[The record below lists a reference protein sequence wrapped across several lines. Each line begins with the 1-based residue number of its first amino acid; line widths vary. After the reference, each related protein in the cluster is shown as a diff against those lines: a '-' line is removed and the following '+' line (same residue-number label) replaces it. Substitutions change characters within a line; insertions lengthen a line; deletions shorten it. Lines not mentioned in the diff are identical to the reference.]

1 MCTFLGTAGK
11 INEDDVSSNAIKN
24 SEIIF
29 LEGYLWDE
37 GDPKKAF
44 NKAINNANKV
54 AMSLSD
60 LFCVDRHKPHFLFQD
75 GDKTLEV
82 LKDVNLDLD
91 KGSILTI
98 KGASGSGKST
108 LLSLLGTLDQ
118 PDSGEI
124 VIDNNNLKTIN
135 NYDSIRNKHIGFVF
149 QFHNLIAE
157 LNIVENVTIPSLIA
171 GKNNDSDYLNKLFE
185 YFDLSNR
192 KKSFPL
198 DLSGGEK
205 QRVSVMR
212 AIINKPSIIIADEP
226 TGNLDEQ
233 NAIKMIDLFQKLNN
247 DFNLTFVIATHDEK
261 VFSIGDKKMNL
272 YDGTLLEL

>member
-1 MCTFLGTAGK
+1 MILSAR
-11 INEDDVSSNAIKN
+11 N
-24 SEIIF
+24 
-29 LEGYLWDE
+29 L
-37 GDPKKAF
+37 KKT
-44 NKAINNANKV
+44 
-54 AMSLSD
+54 
-60 LFCVDRHKPHFLFQD
+60 FQD
-75 GDKTLEV
+75 GDKTLQV
-82 LKDVNLDLD
+82 LKDVNFDLD
-91 KGSILTI
+91 KGNILTI

-124 VIDNNNLKTIN
+124 VINNNNLKTIN

-157 LNIVENVTIPSLIA
+157 LNIIENVTIPTLIA
-171 GKNNDSDYLNKLFE
+171 GKNNDTDYLNKLFE
-185 YFDLSNR
+185 YFDLSDR

-272 YDGTLLEL
+272 YDGTLIEL

>member
-1 MCTFLGTAGK
+1 MILSARNIKKTFK
-11 INEDDVSSNAIKN
+11 
-24 SEIIF
+24 
-29 LEGYLWDE
+29 
-37 GDPKKAF
+37 
-44 NKAINNANKV
+44 
-54 AMSLSD
+54 
-60 LFCVDRHKPHFLFQD
+60 D
-75 GDKTLEV
+75 GDKTLQV
-82 LKDVNLDLD
+82 LKGVNFDLD
-91 KGSILTI
+91 KGNILTI

-124 VIDNNNLKTIN
+124 VINNNNLKTIN
-135 NYDSIRNKHIGFVF
+135 NYDSIRNKHIGSVF

-157 LNIVENVTIPSLIA
+157 LNIVENVTIPTLIA
-171 GKNNDSDYLNKLFE
+171 GKNSDSDYLNKLFE
-185 YFDLSNR
+185 YFDLSDR

-212 AIINKPSIIIADEP
+212 AIINKPSIVIADEP
-226 TGNLDEQ
+226 TGNLDEK
-233 NAIKMIDLFQKLNN
+233 NAIKMIDLFQKLKN

-272 YDGTLLEL
+272 YDGTLIEL

>member
-1 MCTFLGTAGK
+1 MILSA
-11 INEDDVSSNAIKN
+11 KN
-24 SEIIF
+24 
-29 LEGYLWDE
+29 L
-37 GDPKKAF
+37 KKT
-44 NKAINNANKV
+44 
-54 AMSLSD
+54 
-60 LFCVDRHKPHFLFQD
+60 FQD
-75 GDKTLEV
+75 GDKALQV
-82 LKDVNLDLD
+82 LKDINFDLD
-91 KGSILTI
+91 KGNILTI

-124 VIDNNNLKTIN
+124 VINNNNLKTIN

-185 YFDLSNR
+185 YFDLSDR

>member
-1 MCTFLGTAGK
+1 MILSAR
-11 INEDDVSSNAIKN
+11 N
-24 SEIIF
+24 
-29 LEGYLWDE
+29 L
-37 GDPKKAF
+37 KKT
-44 NKAINNANKV
+44 
-54 AMSLSD
+54 
-60 LFCVDRHKPHFLFQD
+60 FQD
-75 GDKTLEV
+75 GDKTLQV
-82 LKDVNLDLD
+82 LKDVNFDLD
-91 KGSILTI
+91 KGNILTI

-124 VIDNNNLKTIN
+124 VINNNNLKTIN

-157 LNIVENVTIPSLIA
+157 LNIVENVTIPTLIA
-171 GKNNDSDYLNKLFE
+171 GKNSDSDYLNKLFE
-185 YFDLSNR
+185 YFDLSDR

-212 AIINKPSIIIADEP
+212 AIINKPSIVIADEP
-226 TGNLDEQ
+226 TGNLDEK
-233 NAIKMIDLFQKLNN
+233 NAIKMIDLFQKLKN

-272 YDGTLLEL
+272 YDGTLIEL

>member
-1 MCTFLGTAGK
+1 MILSAR
-11 INEDDVSSNAIKN
+11 N
-24 SEIIF
+24 
-29 LEGYLWDE
+29 L
-37 GDPKKAF
+37 KKT
-44 NKAINNANKV
+44 
-54 AMSLSD
+54 
-60 LFCVDRHKPHFLFQD
+60 FQD

-157 LNIVENVTIPSLIA
+157 LNIIENVTIPTLIA
-171 GKNNDSDYLNKLFE
+171 GKNNDTDYLNKLFE
-185 YFDLSNR
+185 YFDLSDR

-212 AIINKPSIIIADEP
+212 AIINKPSIVIADEP
-226 TGNLDEQ
+226 TGNLDEK
-233 NAIKMIDLFQKLNN
+233 NAIKMINLFQKLNN
-247 DFNLTFVIATHDEK
+247 DFDLTFVIATHDEK

-272 YDGTLLEL
+272 YDGTLIEL

>member
-1 MCTFLGTAGK
+1 MILSARNIKKTFK
-11 INEDDVSSNAIKN
+11 
-24 SEIIF
+24 
-29 LEGYLWDE
+29 
-37 GDPKKAF
+37 
-44 NKAINNANKV
+44 
-54 AMSLSD
+54 
-60 LFCVDRHKPHFLFQD
+60 D
-75 GDKTLEV
+75 GDKTLQV
-82 LKDVNLDLD
+82 LKGVNFDLD
-91 KGSILTI
+91 KGNILTI

-124 VIDNNNLKTIN
+124 VINNNNLKTIN

-157 LNIVENVTIPSLIA
+157 LNIVENVTIPTLFV
-171 GKNNDSDYLNKLFE
+171 GKNSDSDYLNKLFE
-185 YFDLSNR
+185 YFDLSDR

-212 AIINKPSIIIADEP
+212 AIINKPSIVIADEP
-226 TGNLDEQ
+226 TGNLDEK
-233 NAIKMIDLFQKLNN
+233 NAIKMIDLFQKLKN

-272 YDGTLLEL
+272 YDGTLIEL

>member
-1 MCTFLGTAGK
+1 MILSARH
-11 INEDDVSSNAIKN
+11 
-24 SEIIF
+24 
-29 LEGYLWDE
+29 L
-37 GDPKKAF
+37 KKT
-44 NKAINNANKV
+44 
-54 AMSLSD
+54 
-60 LFCVDRHKPHFLFQD
+60 FQD

-118 PDSGEI
+118 PDSGEK

-171 GKNNDSDYLNKLFE
+171 GKNNDSDYLNELFE
-185 YFDLSNR
+185 YFDLSDR

>member
-1 MCTFLGTAGK
+1 MILSAR
-11 INEDDVSSNAIKN
+11 N
-24 SEIIF
+24 
-29 LEGYLWDE
+29 L
-37 GDPKKAF
+37 KKT
-44 NKAINNANKV
+44 
-54 AMSLSD
+54 
-60 LFCVDRHKPHFLFQD
+60 FQD
-75 GDKTLEV
+75 GDKTLQV
-82 LKDVNLDLD
+82 LKDVNFDLD
-91 KGSILTI
+91 KGNILTI

-124 VIDNNNLKTIN
+124 VINNNNLKTIN

-185 YFDLSNR
+185 YFDLSDR

>member
-1 MCTFLGTAGK
+1 MILSAKNLKKTFK
-11 INEDDVSSNAIKN
+11 
-24 SEIIF
+24 
-29 LEGYLWDE
+29 
-37 GDPKKAF
+37 
-44 NKAINNANKV
+44 
-54 AMSLSD
+54 
-60 LFCVDRHKPHFLFQD
+60 D
-75 GDKTLEV
+75 GDKTLQV
-82 LKDVNLDLD
+82 LKDINFDLYR
-91 KGSILTI
+91 GNILTI

-124 VIDNNNLKTIN
+124 VINNNNLKTIN

-157 LNIVENVTIPSLIA
+157 LNIIENVTIPTLIA
-171 GKNNDSDYLNKLFE
+171 GKNNDTDYLNKLFE
-185 YFDLSNR
+185 YFDLSDR

-212 AIINKPSIIIADEP
+212 AIINKPSIVIADEP
-226 TGNLDEQ
+226 TGNLDEK
-233 NAIKMIDLFQKLNN
+233 NAIKMINLFQKLNN
-247 DFNLTFVIATHDEK
+247 DFDLTFVIATHDEK

-272 YDGTLLEL
+272 YDGTLIEL

>member
-1 MCTFLGTAGK
+1 MILSARH
-11 INEDDVSSNAIKN
+11 
-24 SEIIF
+24 
-29 LEGYLWDE
+29 L
-37 GDPKKAF
+37 KKT
-44 NKAINNANKV
+44 
-54 AMSLSD
+54 
-60 LFCVDRHKPHFLFQD
+60 FQD

-171 GKNNDSDYLNKLFE
+171 GKNNDTDYLNKLFE
-185 YFDLSNR
+185 YFDLSDR

>member
-1 MCTFLGTAGK
+1 MILSAR
-11 INEDDVSSNAIKN
+11 N
-24 SEIIF
+24 
-29 LEGYLWDE
+29 L
-37 GDPKKAF
+37 KKT
-44 NKAINNANKV
+44 
-54 AMSLSD
+54 
-60 LFCVDRHKPHFLFQD
+60 FQD
-75 GDKTLEV
+75 GDKTLQV
-82 LKDVNLDLD
+82 LKDVNFDLD
-91 KGSILTI
+91 KGNILTI

-124 VIDNNNLKTIN
+124 VINNNNLKTIN

-157 LNIVENVTIPSLIA
+157 LNIIENVTIPTLIA
-171 GKNNDSDYLNKLFE
+171 GKSNDTDYLNKLFE
-185 YFDLSNR
+185 YFDLSDR

-212 AIINKPSIIIADEP
+212 AIINKPSIVIADEP
-226 TGNLDEQ
+226 TGNLDEK
-233 NAIKMIDLFQKLNN
+233 NAIKMINLFQKLNN
-247 DFNLTFVIATHDEK
+247 DFDLTFVIATHDEK

-272 YDGTLLEL
+272 YDGTLIEL

>member
-1 MCTFLGTAGK
+1 MILSARH
-11 INEDDVSSNAIKN
+11 
-24 SEIIF
+24 
-29 LEGYLWDE
+29 L
-37 GDPKKAF
+37 KKT
-44 NKAINNANKV
+44 
-54 AMSLSD
+54 
-60 LFCVDRHKPHFLFQD
+60 FQD

-185 YFDLSNR
+185 YFDLSDR

-226 TGNLDEQ
+226 TGNLDEK
-233 NAIKMIDLFQKLNN
+233 NAIKMINLFQKLNN
-247 DFNLTFVIATHDEK
+247 DFDLTFVIATHDEK

-272 YDGTLLEL
+272 YDGILIEL

>member
-1 MCTFLGTAGK
+1 MILSARNIKKTFK
-11 INEDDVSSNAIKN
+11 
-24 SEIIF
+24 
-29 LEGYLWDE
+29 
-37 GDPKKAF
+37 
-44 NKAINNANKV
+44 
-54 AMSLSD
+54 
-60 LFCVDRHKPHFLFQD
+60 D
-75 GDKTLEV
+75 GDKTLQV
-82 LKDVNLDLD
+82 LKGVNFDLD
-91 KGSILTI
+91 KGNILTI

-124 VIDNNNLKTIN
+124 VINNNNLKTIN

-157 LNIVENVTIPSLIA
+157 LNIAENVTIPTLIA
-171 GKNNDSDYLNKLFE
+171 GKNSDSDYLNKLFE
-185 YFDLSNR
+185 YFDLSDR

-212 AIINKPSIIIADEP
+212 AIINKPSIVIADEP
-226 TGNLDEQ
+226 TGNLDEK
-233 NAIKMIDLFQKLNN
+233 NAIKMIDLFQKLKN

-272 YDGTLLEL
+272 YDGTLIEL

>member
-1 MCTFLGTAGK
+1 MILSARNIKKTFK
-11 INEDDVSSNAIKN
+11 
-24 SEIIF
+24 
-29 LEGYLWDE
+29 
-37 GDPKKAF
+37 
-44 NKAINNANKV
+44 
-54 AMSLSD
+54 
-60 LFCVDRHKPHFLFQD
+60 D
-75 GDKTLEV
+75 GDKTLQV
-82 LKDVNLDLD
+82 LKGVNFDLD
-91 KGSILTI
+91 KGNILTI

-124 VIDNNNLKTIN
+124 VINNNNLKTIN

-185 YFDLSNR
+185 YFDLSDR

-212 AIINKPSIIIADEP
+212 AIINKPSIVIADEP
-226 TGNLDEQ
+226 TGNLDEK
-233 NAIKMIDLFQKLNN
+233 NAIKMIDLFQKLKN

-272 YDGTLLEL
+272 YDGTLIEL

>member
-1 MCTFLGTAGK
+1 MILSAR
-11 INEDDVSSNAIKN
+11 N
-24 SEIIF
+24 
-29 LEGYLWDE
+29 L
-37 GDPKKAF
+37 KKT
-44 NKAINNANKV
+44 
-54 AMSLSD
+54 
-60 LFCVDRHKPHFLFQD
+60 FQD
-75 GDKTLEV
+75 GDKTLQV
-82 LKDVNLDLD
+82 LKDVNFDLD
-91 KGSILTI
+91 KGNILTI

-124 VIDNNNLKTIN
+124 VIKNNNLKTIN

-157 LNIVENVTIPSLIA
+157 LNIIENVTIPTLIA
-171 GKNNDSDYLNKLFE
+171 GKNNDTDYLNKLFE
-185 YFDLSNR
+185 YFDLSDR

-212 AIINKPSIIIADEP
+212 AIINKPSIVIADEP
-226 TGNLDEQ
+226 TGNLDEK
-233 NAIKMIDLFQKLNN
+233 NAIKMINLFQKLNN
-247 DFNLTFVIATHDEK
+247 DFDLTFVIATHDEK

-272 YDGTLLEL
+272 YDGTLIEL

>member
-1 MCTFLGTAGK
+1 MILSA
-11 INEDDVSSNAIKN
+11 KN
-24 SEIIF
+24 
-29 LEGYLWDE
+29 L
-37 GDPKKAF
+37 KKT
-44 NKAINNANKV
+44 
-54 AMSLSD
+54 
-60 LFCVDRHKPHFLFQD
+60 FQD
-75 GDKTLEV
+75 GDKTLQV
-82 LKDVNLDLD
+82 LKNINFDLD
-91 KGSILTI
+91 KGNILTI

-124 VIDNNNLKTIN
+124 VINNNNLKTIN

-157 LNIVENVTIPSLIA
+157 LNIIENVTIPTLIS

-185 YFDLSNR
+185 YFDLSDR
-192 KKSFPL
+192 KESFPL

-212 AIINKPSIIIADEP
+212 AIINKPSIVIADEP
-226 TGNLDEQ
+226 TGNLDEK
-233 NAIKMIDLFQKLNN
+233 NAIKMINLFQKLNN
-247 DFNLTFVIATHDEK
+247 DFDLTFVIATHDEK

-272 YDGTLLEL
+272 YDGTLIEL

>member
-1 MCTFLGTAGK
+1 MILSARH
-11 INEDDVSSNAIKN
+11 
-24 SEIIF
+24 
-29 LEGYLWDE
+29 L
-37 GDPKKAF
+37 KKT
-44 NKAINNANKV
+44 
-54 AMSLSD
+54 
-60 LFCVDRHKPHFLFQD
+60 FQD

-185 YFDLSNR
+185 FFDLSDR